1 MVGVIALV
9 SGVSAVFFGSV
20 LLRTWLRHGG
30 ASGTSHFRLLQ
41 ILGHG
46 AIGVLAVILVAVHLA
61 VGRDPR
67 WGWTA
72 VVLLLT
78 AGILGA
84 TMYLPWWRRGCK
96 GLYGDHDPAG
106 FYPAEDHFQRR
117 TVLTHG
123 ALADLTWILLIVALL
138 VT

>member
-9 SGVSAVFFGSV
+9 TGVSAVFLGSV

-30 ASGTSHFRLLQ
+30 ASGTSHFRPPQ

-46 AIGVLAVILVAVHLA
+46 AIGMLAVILVAVYLA

-72 VVLLLT
+72 VVLLVT

-84 TMYLPWWRRGCK
+84 TMYLPWWWRGRK

-106 FYPAEDHFQRR
+106 FHPAEDYFQSR
-117 TVLTHG
+117 TVVTHG